1 MLRTIQP
8 FFIAQSRL
16 FRAPVIFVT
25 GLGLTC
31 AEVLTMRKSVAIS
44 VVNVKLLCILNQA
57 VCFHCHYYCCLLTIQ
72 DALSLDTEN
81 LLLLYPERVLSVV
94 QELGA
99 LV

>member
-1 MLRTIQP
+1 M
-8 FFIAQSRL
+8 
-16 FRAPVIFVT
+16 IFVT
-25 GLGLTC
+25 GLGLGC
-31 AEVLTMRKSVAIS
+31 AEVLTTRKSVAIS

-81 LLLLYPERVLSVV
+81 LLLLYPEPVLRVVE
-94 QELGA
+94 ELGA